1 MCRYTVRIAEEATA
15 IFETGRMFMPEY
27 MMRED
32 ELQKYG
38 DRRTMFLRL
47 LDEGLQAKIPPT
59 EHDRYRERLDDEV
72 YIIESTNNVDYFLI
86 QWDMVCEAHRR
97 GIATGIGRGSAGGS
111 LVSYLLGITSIDPL
125 RYGLLFSRFLVPER
139 CGLNWKDELTVL
151 APDVPLE
158 RGGKFVEI
166 LSGESVFR
174 LLPDARLRVLR
185 KGNEMALYA
194 DELICGDEI
203 LFGRRD
209 CLWNLKELEAHEQTI
224 STPPAI

>member
-1 MCRYTVRIAEEATA
+1 M
-15 IFETGRMFMPEY
+15 
-27 MMRED
+27 
-32 ELQKYG
+32 
-38 DRRTMFLRL
+38 
-47 LDEGLQAKIPPT
+47 
-59 EHDRYRERLDDEV
+59 
-72 YIIESTNNVDYFLI
+72 
-86 QWDMVCEAHRR
+86 
-97 GIATGIGRGSAGGS
+97 
-111 LVSYLLGITSIDPL
+111 

-139 CGLNWKDELTVL
+139 CGLNWKDELSVL

-185 KGNEMALYA
+185 KGNEMTLYA

-203 LFGRRD
+203 LFDRRD

>member
-1 MCRYTVRIAEEATA
+1 
-15 IFETGRMFMPEY
+15 
-27 MMRED
+27 
-32 ELQKYG
+32 
-38 DRRTMFLRL
+38 
-47 LDEGLQAKIPPT
+47 
-59 EHDRYRERLDDEV
+59 
-72 YIIESTNNVDYFLI
+72 
-86 QWDMVCEAHRR
+86 MVCEAHRR

-166 LSGESVFR
+166 HSGESVFR

-185 KGNEMALYA
+185 NGNEMTLYA

-203 LFGRRD
+203 LFDRRD
-209 CLWNLKELEAHEQTI
+209 CLWNLKELETHEQTI
-224 STPPAI
+224 STPPAV